1 MSYKM
6 LLRRLRPML
15 RHGLYL
21 IHSKQHSQYPKTYK
35 NEKLGNKMERG
46 TEYST
51 VQ

>member
-15 RHGLYL
+15 RHGRYL

-35 NEKLGNKMERG
+35 NEKLGSKLERN
-46 TEYST
+46 TEDLT

>member
-1 MSYKM
+1 MSSKV
-6 LLRRLRPML
+6 LLRHLRPML

-35 NEKLGNKMERG
+35 NEKLGKKLERN
-46 TEYST
+46 TEDLT